1 MGEERSGFRD
11 AEVAAC
17 ASTIGRMG
25 IGDTSAAERSPGDE
39 PQREHGD
46 AGEKDYD
53 VIVVGAGFGG
63 PVAAYRCARAGL
75 RVLMLER
82 SARVGEKVIS
92 GLTIPFYGFLFGP
105 DFIRD
110 GNPPIERPVDGII
123 NYIIKDI
130 DAGDIEV
137 DDSLRIPKPL
147 SPVISFGYNAYCRPF
162 CQWEAEK
169 AMEAGAELRTST
181 TVVDLIR
188 EDGRVAGVV
197 TDRGERIRARLVI
210 DAEGS
215 QGLLA
220 VKAGVREKYPPE
232 VISLADVYDYRMDKE
247 DVDRVLGY
255 TLRFCWGWDEQ
266 RIAPP
271 LGHGNGLMVWPYR
284 ESVHFCQDQCLR
296 LDGGEVPNLRRLFR
310 EYHDNITGKL
320 PWWRDEVAPRAE
332 LRAHMW
338 EGFEIFVGLDRR
350 LREMPSVTD
359 GMILVGD
366 AAGLEGTELCDGVPA
381 AWFSADIAAQ
391 VAVEALRAGD
401 VSRDFLRR
409 YEERIKDHPII
420 QWSITATNRY
430 NLRYAQEHHD
440 LEELK
445 RYVHNGW
452 GLGGFTHMSTPLMKA
467 ILRSLQENPAVLSSW
482 IRMYFRY
489 FYNWLHE
496 RYDYSE
502 GKPAPD
508 RAGVREPVVAQ
519 FIFKAGLRGLDTFL
533 RAGGPLIRAA
543 AHLLEPLSILANP
556 VMKAL
561 LPLVEALVR
570 GMVRLEPLLQ
580 PVSDRVIDF
589 IRRADP
595 STFDQPHG

>member
-1 MGEERSGFRD
+1 MGKG
-11 AEVAAC
+11 
-17 ASTIGRMG
+17 
-25 IGDTSAAERSPGDE
+25 AAEG
-39 PQREHGD
+39 
-46 AGEKDYD
+46 KDQPDDLHQIYD

-63 PVAAYRCARAGL
+63 PVAARKCALAGL
-75 RVLMLER
+75 RTLILER

-130 DAGDIEV
+130 DTGDIEI
-137 DDSLRIPKPL
+137 DDSLRIPKPF

-169 AMEAGAELRTST
+169 AVEAGAELRTST

-188 EDGRVAGVV
+188 EDGQVAGVI
-197 TDRGERIRARLVI
+197 TDRGERIKARLVI

-232 VISLADVYDYRMDKE
+232 VISLADVYDYRMNKE
-247 DVDRVLGY
+247 DVDRILGY

-271 LGHGNGLMVWPYR
+271 LGYGNGLMVWPYR

-296 LDGGEVPNLRRLFR
+296 LDGGEVPNLRRLFE
-310 EYHDNITGKL
+310 EYHDNITAKL
-320 PWWRDEVAPRAE
+320 PWWREEVAPRAE
-332 LRAHMW
+332 LRARIW
-338 EGFEIFVGLDRR
+338 EGFEIFVGLNRR
-350 LREMPSVTD
+350 LREMSSCTD

-381 AWFSADIAAQ
+381 AWFSAEIAAE

-409 YEERIKDHPII
+409 YEERIRDHPII

-430 NLRYAQEHHD
+430 KLRFAQEHHD

-445 RYVHNGW
+445 KYVHNGW
-452 GLGGFTHMSTPLMKA
+452 GLGGFTHMSTPLMKM
-467 ILRSLQENPAVLSSW
+467 ILRTLQKDPTIIASW
-482 IRMYFRY
+482 IRMFFRY
-489 FYNWLHE
+489 YYNWLYQ
-496 RYDYSE
+496 RYDFSE
-502 GKPAPD
+502 GKPAP
-508 RAGVREPVVAQ
+508 EPKGAEEPRFAQ
-519 FIFKAGLRGLDTFL
+519 AIFKVFMKGLDLGLRLT
-533 RAGGPLIRAA
+533 GPLVRATA
-543 AHLLEPLSILANP
+543 RVLEPLSGLANP
-556 VMKAL
+556 AMKMM
-561 LPLVEALVR
+561 LPLVEALIK
-570 GMVRLEPLLQ
+570 GMVKLEPVMEPL
-580 PVSDRVIDF
+580 SEKIIDF

-595 STFDQPHG
+595 AVFDPPGN

>member
-1 MGEERSGFRD
+1 MNESNVD
-11 AEVAAC
+11 
-17 ASTIGRMG
+17 SL
-25 IGDTSAAERSPGDE
+25 SARHDL
-39 PQREHGD
+39 
-46 AGEKDYD
+46 YD
-53 VIVVGAGFGG
+53 VVVVGAGFAG

-82 SARVGEKVIS
+82 SERVGEKVIS

-130 DAGDIEV
+130 DSGDIEV

-147 SPVISFGYNAYCRPF
+147 SPVIAFGYNAYCRPF

-169 AMEAGAELRTST
+169 AVEAGAELRTST
-181 TVVDLIR
+181 TVVDLLW
-188 EDGRVAGVV
+188 EEGRVAGVV

-215 QGLLA
+215 QGILA

-232 VISLADVYDYRMDKE
+232 VISLADVYDYRMAKE
-247 DVDRVLGY
+247 DVDRILGH

-296 LDGGEVPNLRRLFR
+296 LDEGEVPNLRRLFK
-310 EYHDNITGKL
+310 EYHDNITAKL
-320 PWWRDEVAPRAE
+320 PWWKEEVAPRAE

-338 EGFEIFVGLDRR
+338 EGFEIFVGLDRH

-366 AAGLEGTELCDGVPA
+366 TAGLESTELCDGVPA
-381 AWFSADIAAQ
+381 AWFSADIAAE
-391 VAVEALRAGD
+391 VAVEALRVGD

-409 YEERIKDHPII
+409 YEERIRDHPII

-430 NLRYAQEHHD
+430 NLRFAQQHHD

-452 GLGGFTHMSTPLMKA
+452 GLGGFTHISTPLAKM
-467 ILRSLQENPAVLSSW
+467 ILRSLQEDPEILASW
-482 IRMYFRY
+482 IRMFFRY
-489 FYNWLHE
+489 FYNWLYE

-508 RAGVREPVVAQ
+508 RGKMTEPKAAQ
-519 FIFKAGLRGLDTFL
+519 AAFRALLRGLDLVL
-533 RAGGPLIRAA
+533 RAAGPLVRTAA
-543 AHLLEPLSILANP
+543 RIMEPLASLANP
-556 VMKAL
+556 AMRLL
-561 LPLVEALVR
+561 LPAVEALVR
-570 GMVRLEPLLQ
+570 GLVRLEPVTAPLSEK
-580 PVSDRVIDF
+580 VVDF

-595 STFDQPHG
+595 SIFDPPRGRDGKAG